1 MEGQWRANGGTGRAS
16 GGTVKASGG
25 RWSGA
30 NRETVEG

>member
-1 MEGQWRANGGTGRAS
+1 MEGRGGGLMEGRWRAN
-16 GGTVKASGG
+16 GG